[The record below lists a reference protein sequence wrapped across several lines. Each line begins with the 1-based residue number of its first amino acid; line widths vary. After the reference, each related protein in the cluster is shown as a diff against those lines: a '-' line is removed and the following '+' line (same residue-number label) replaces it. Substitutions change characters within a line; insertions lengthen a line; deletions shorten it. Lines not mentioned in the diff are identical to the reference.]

1 MSCELTWQC
10 EKKTVWFDGW
20 EPISNHVTNGNQ
32 GLKFFGIRLCRIWRY
47 KVSNL
52 SKSIMLQ
59 LYEGLYDL
67 VTGSTSNPKS
77 PLFSLLLVDFM
88 EVDI

>member
-1 MSCELTWQC
+1 
-10 EKKTVWFDGW
+10 
-20 EPISNHVTNGNQ
+20 
-32 GLKFFGIRLCRIWRY
+32 
-47 KVSNL
+47 
-52 SKSIMLQ
+52 MLQ